1 VDSQTRPDPALASLG
16 PGMRVAGYLLEEGIG
31 QGGMAV
37 VFRAHEERLNRVVA
51 LKLLSP
57 GLAQDTN
64 AQERFFHEAYAAA
77 AVDHPHIVPVHDA
90 GNSGGL
96 LYIATRFVPGGD
108 LNAALA
114 REPGLPRPARV
125 ATLISPV
132 ASALDAAHQAGL
144 VHRDIKP
151 ANILVDSSPGRP
163 EHVYL
168 ADFGVSKWTVLP
180 SNLAGTDLT
189 SVNLTGTG
197 MYIGTPD
204 YSAPEQVL
212 GHPVTA
218 RTDQYALA
226 VVAFLLLTGE
236 RMFRGDP
243 MAVMYAHVGD
253 APPAASSL
261 RPQLPAAVDDVLWR
275 ALAKDPG
282 DRFGS
287 CGEFADSLR
296 AALGLAP
303 YGSLAQDYPG
313 TGSRAPSGQ
322 APRAVAPPRG
332 PASAARQPWDSP
344 SPAPGAWP
352 GQESPVPAMDPLVPG
367 FRPARPSAAQFQPT
381 GPRSLAPD
389 PLRTQPMTPG
399 DRQMPDRWAA
409 PYQDRPQPRTPA
421 VPPARGGRRR
431 SRAIPVTVTAALV
444 AAVAAGS
451 VLAVAHWHVFS
462 SSPSASGSAGPG
474 GASSAGSS
482 NAADSTNAR
491 AAVTDLAP
499 SGAAAG
505 ADYLAASQGPG
516 HSLVLS
522 QEPAGATSW
531 NSQNVAGTG
540 TTFSVPSVAVSGT
553 TIRVTAEGPGH
564 SLTLYSSEQGSPSW
578 SPTAVAGSGTTFS
591 APSLAVGGGKVVI
604 TAAGPQGS
612 VLLHWAAIGT
622 GNWHTETVAPA
633 GTVDSAP
640 SVVVDDALGGTAG
653 SGTAVVIAARGPD
666 HGVTLYWSQDGTSA
680 WHSQTVTAS
689 HTTLGASSL
698 TLDGTTL
705 AIATEGVDHSLRMN
719 YSPSTTSKWLSGQVA
734 DPGTT
739 YSAPSMAANGKKV
752 VDVAAQAQDGSLLF
766 YSARRGTSTWA
777 RKVVAGAHSTLAPP
791 SVAANG
797 SSSVITAVGQGN
809 VVSSYRNAN
818 DAGTWVPARVR

>member
-1 VDSQTRPDPALASLG
+1 VAAYTRPDPALASLG
-16 PGMRVAGYLLEEGIG
+16 PGMRVAGYRLEESIG

-51 LKLLSP
+51 LKLLAP

-108 LNAALA
+108 LRAALA
-114 REPGLPRPARV
+114 REPGIPRPARV
-125 ATLISPV
+125 AALISPV

-197 MYIGTPD
+197 MYLGTPD

-212 GHPVTA
+212 GHKVDA

-226 VVAFLLLTGE
+226 VVAFSLLTGE
-236 RMFRGDP
+236 RLFPGDQL
-243 MAVMYAHVGD
+243 AVMYAHISD
-253 APPAASSL
+253 APRAASAL

-296 AALGLAP
+296 AALGLAA
-303 YGSLAQDYPG
+303 YGSLGGDFPA
-313 TGSRAPSGQ
+313 TGSRAPFGQ
-322 APRAVAPPRG
+322 TPPAAAPPRG
-332 PASAARQPWDSP
+332 PAPAARQPWDSP
-344 SPAPGAWP
+344 VEAPATQSMVHQGPRRTATEPPAADFRSTAPRPAAPGP
-352 GQESPVPAMDPLVPG
+352 QGT
-367 FRPARPSAAQFQPT
+367 R
-381 GPRSLAPD
+381 
-389 PLRTQPMTPG
+389 PMTPG
-399 DRQMPDRWAA
+399 DRQPPDQWAGR
-409 PYQDRPQPRTPA
+409 YQGQPQPHA
-421 VPPARGGRRR
+421 VPPVRGRRRR

-444 AAVAAGS
+444 AVVAVGS
-451 VLAVAHWHVFS
+451 VLAVRHWHVFS
-462 SSPSASGSAGPG
+462 SSPSATA
-474 GASSAGSS
+474 S
-482 NAADSTNAR
+482 NAANGTSAG
-491 AAVTDLAP
+491 AVVADLAP
-499 SGAAAG
+499 SGVAAG
-505 ADYLAASQGPG
+505 ADYLTASQGPD

-522 QEPAGATSW
+522 QAAAGSTAWQRQT
-531 NSQNVAGTG
+531 VARTG
-540 TTFSVPSVAVSGT
+540 TTFSVPSVAVTGT
-553 TIRVTAEGPGH
+553 TVRIAAEGPDH
-564 SLTLYSSEQGSPSW
+564 SLMLYNSELGSTSW
-578 SPTAVAGSGTTFS
+578 SHATVAGSGTTFS
-591 APSLAVGGGKVVI
+591 APSIAVGDGKVVI
-604 TAAGPQGS
+604 TAQGANGS
-612 VLLHWAAIGT
+612 VLLYSAAIGSKD
-622 GNWHTETVAPA
+622 WQPETVAPA
-633 GTVDSAP
+633 GTAASPP
-640 SVVVDDALGGTAG
+640 SVVVDDALDGTAG
-653 SGTAVVIAARGPD
+653 SGTAIAIGVHEQD
-666 HGVTLYWSQDGTSA
+666 HGVKLYWFQVGTST
-680 WHSQTVTAS
+680 WHTETITAS
-689 HTTLGASSL
+689 HTTLGVSAL

-705 AIATEGVDHSLRMN
+705 AMATEGVDHSLVMN
-719 YSPSTTSKWLSGQVA
+719 YTPSPATAWRSAGVVA
-734 DPGTT
+734 SPGTT
-739 YSAPSMAANGKKV
+739 YSAPSMAANGPHV

-766 YSARRGTSTWA
+766 YWARRGTTVWK
-777 RKVVAGAHSTLAPP
+777 RDVVAGAHSTLAPP

-797 SSSVITAVGQGN
+797 SNTTITAIGPGN
-809 VVSSYRNAN
+809 VVTSYFNVN
-818 DAGTWVPARVR
+818 GDGTWQPVRVTPQG